1 MVNSSAL
8 GLITSQQLAALRLSA
23 FFSEASGLTPFTRR
37 APMATE
43 PSLGDGTA
51 TEDGSLVGL
60 AWEIATMAQS
70 CAYLAIELQVW
81 AERFCDLE
89 STLPGLTY
97 SQLSASTAMLR
108 ALLTHMQE
116 KFSEHNKEEGN
127 VSVSVIS
134 GGLAEAILSC
144 WEADNRTITVAVTT
158 RAESQETNDTGT
170 AGDMR

>member
-1 MVNSSAL
+1 
-8 GLITSQQLAALRLSA
+8 
-23 FFSEASGLTPFTRR
+23 
-37 APMATE
+37 
-43 PSLGDGTA
+43 
-51 TEDGSLVGL
+51 
-60 AWEIATMAQS
+60 
-70 CAYLAIELQVW
+70 
-81 AERFCDLE
+81 
-89 STLPGLTY
+89 
-97 SQLSASTAMLR
+97 MLR

-127 VSVSVIS
+127 ASVSVIS